1 MNSTAKSTQGLKKPT
16 SQRYFKKNFLG
27 KIALNLILKFALQI
41 TLTRQIE
48 IDCKVGLINPQ

>member
-1 MNSTAKSTQGLKKPT
+1 MNSITKRTQGLKNLPAKDI
-16 SQRYFKKNFLG
+16 SKKNFFG

-48 IDCKVGLINPQ
+48 SDSKLGLINPQ

>member
-1 MNSTAKSTQGLKKPT
+1 MNSTAKSTQGLKTYQPKIF
-16 SQRYFKKNFLG
+16 QKIFLS

-48 IDCKVGLINPQ
+48 IDCKLGLINPQ

>member
-16 SQRYFKKNFLG
+16 SQRYFKKILG
-27 KIALNLILKFALQI
+27 KIGLNLILKFALQI

-48 IDCKVGLINPQ
+48 IDCKLGLINPQ